1 MPQRKSNTLSK
12 QELESM
18 FLQSSVALVAEI
30 VVMILWFIS
39 YSNYN
44 LPADAN
50 TVHIMLF
57 VIELL
62 LIFPTVLC
70 WLASGFGLLTHSL
83 LK

>member
-1 MPQRKSNTLSK
+1 MPRRNSDILSK
-12 QELESM
+12 EELQSM
-18 FLQSSVALVAEI
+18 FLQSSIALVAEI
-30 VVMILWFIS
+30 VVMILGLIS
-39 YSNYN
+39 YTNDN

-57 VIELL
+57 VIDFL

-83 LK
+83 VK